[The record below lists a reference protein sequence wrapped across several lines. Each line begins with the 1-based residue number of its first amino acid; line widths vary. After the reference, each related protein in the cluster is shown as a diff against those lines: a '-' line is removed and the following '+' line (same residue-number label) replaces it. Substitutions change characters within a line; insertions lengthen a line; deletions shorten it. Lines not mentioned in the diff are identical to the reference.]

1 MLTTNKKNLHEI
13 KKLYIYI
20 YKEIPSTEK
29 FRETKKPKL
38 GA

>member
-13 KKLYIYI
+13 KKLYI